1 MSLTF
6 KGGQVSNL
14 TPLGEASASSEFF
27 KLIEQAPLFSHATRG
42 DARLVSTFMQLYRI
56 EAGTPFIAEGDPGDF
71 MVFVLEGEVDVIKA
85 HGTPEQKLI
94 ATVGPGKT
102 LGEMS
107 MIDGEPR
114 FATCV
119 ASTPTVFSVLTGERL
134 IRLIEEH
141 PALGAKILL
150 QLARLL
156 NQRLRAISGKLVEA
170 LDTGSVLAP
179 ARE

>member
-1 MSLTF
+1 MSITF
-6 KGGQVSNL
+6 KGGRVANL
-14 TPLGEASASSEFF
+14 TLLGEASASSDFF
-27 KLIEQAPLFSHATRG
+27 QLIEQAPLFSNASRS
-42 DARLVSTFMQLYRI
+42 DARLISTFMQLYRV
-56 EAGTPFIAEGDPGDF
+56 EAGTPFIAEGDSGDF
-71 MVFVLEGEVDVIKA
+71 MVFVLEGAVDVIKA
-85 HGTPEQKLI
+85 HGTPKQKLI

-119 ASTPTVFSVLTGERL
+119 AAQPTVFSVLTGERL

-150 QLARLL
+150 QLAMLL
-156 NQRLRAISGKLVEA
+156 NQRLRAISARLVEA
-170 LDTGSVLAP
+170 LE
-179 ARE
+179 ARG